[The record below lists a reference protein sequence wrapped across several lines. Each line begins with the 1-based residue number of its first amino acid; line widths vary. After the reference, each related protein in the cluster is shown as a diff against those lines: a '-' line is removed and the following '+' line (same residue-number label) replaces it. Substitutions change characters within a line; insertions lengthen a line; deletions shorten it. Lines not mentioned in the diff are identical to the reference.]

1 MAKYRYRIEGSR
13 YGGELVVGEINPNFA
28 RHYQDH
34 ECSEL
39 VDVVL
44 DADDWHNHSD
54 SDEPQDALLD
64 PNTPPSPSL
73 DGEPGFNMWENDDLE
88 HLNGPY
94 ADGGFTVY
102 EVPADS
108 TDDWDYE
115 KEVYDGEAILVYG
128 REGAYFSREEPT
140 ENAEEYIPVLAF
152 HSSEK
157 GTFGVWFVDTDE
169 PFDEFKLG
177 YGICETNLCELV
189 DNVYYDKQELDA
201 DYDYNDTTGKSYD
214 ADIGWLNKK
223 WRDPFDNYSEIDEE
237 TWEDFNDNVE
247 WEREN
252 R

>member
-13 YGGELVVGEINPNFA
+13 YGGELVVGEVNPDWVK
-28 RHYQDH
+28 YH
-34 ECSEL
+34 EKTDGYEL

-44 DADDWHNHSD
+44 DADDWHNSND
-54 SDEPQDALLD
+54 DEPEDALLD
-64 PNTPPSPSL
+64 PDTPPSPGL
-73 DGEPGFNMWENDDLE
+73 DEDGSFNMWENDDLE

-102 EVPADS
+102 EVPVDGS
-108 TDDWDYE
+108 DDWDYD
-115 KEVYDGEAILVYG
+115 KEVYDGDAIHVYG
-128 REGAYFSREEPT
+128 REGAYFGREEPE

-177 YGICETNLCELV
+177 FGVVETNLCEIV
-189 DNVYYDKQELDA
+189 DRVYYNKVELDA

-223 WRDPFDNYSEIDEE
+223 WRDSFENYDELDKEYWDDFD
-237 TWEDFNDNVE
+237 DNAE
-247 WEREN
+247 YEREN